1 MMVALRISGDDR
13 VENIPPAIGAVD
25 VAVAQGAAFQH
36 AELVEQKVRVV
47 AGAVEM
53 PVPGGSFLIAM
64 GRADR
69 AVHVQHDVLQPV
81 AVMKPVDPLAVQ
93 VGQRRPV
100 LGQGQRLGLEPPHL
114 RGRGRLRI
122 DGPAT
127 NNLSHDRIKG
137 QAVGVV
143 DILVSGQPPEH
154 RLPEQPVKP
163 MDRVLSPAGV
173 A

>member
-1 MMVALRISGDDR
+1 
-13 VENIPPAIGAVD
+13 
-25 VAVAQGAAFQH
+25 
-36 AELVEQKVRVV
+36 
-47 AGAVEM
+47 
-53 PVPGGSFLIAM
+53 
-64 GRADR
+64 
-69 AVHVQHDVLQPV
+69 
-81 AVMKPVDPLAVQ
+81 MKPVDPLPFRSASAV
-93 VGQRRPV
+93 PV

-114 RGRGRLRI
+114 RGRSRLRI

-127 NNLSHDRIKG
+127 NNLAHDRIKG